1 MQTTS
6 IAAHWTT
13 IMLCLGGLAFALQ
26 EESVGGCGCMP
37 RAPESTG
44 PPRAKLAI
52 PGGGMVNSFA
62 PQQRQ
67 AAPRP
72 TIPPV
77 AFPSC
82 FAECPPGANGPSC
95 AIGTPPSGPVASG
108 LSLLASTLATQPQIR
123 IEPPAFLRSFQM
135 AMDPCKRGATLID
148 GGRLTNSGLACTIR
162 APYPP
167 LSLTLRVDLPA
178 TLEGALEKRGNIT
191 AMRVLSPGAELHFL
205 QRNSAAAAPHQM
217 EARFGGPA
225 LMVETDGRVAFVR
238 TRGGC
243 VGAVMPQL
251 R

>member
-1 MQTTS
+1 MQTSS
-6 IAAHWTT
+6 IATHWTT
-13 IMLCLGGLAFALQ
+13 IMLCLGGLAYALQ
-26 EESVGGCGCMP
+26 EGGGCGCMP
-37 RAPESTG
+37 RAADPTG
-44 PPRAKLAI
+44 PPKAKLAI
-52 PGGGMVNSFA
+52 PNVVGVANSFA
-62 PQQRQ
+62 PPQRQ
-67 AAPRP
+67 AAPSP
-72 TIPPV
+72 AVPPV

-95 AIGTPPSGPVASG
+95 AIGAPPSGPVASG
-108 LSLLASTLATQPQIR
+108 LSLLASTLATQPRIR

-135 AMDPCKRGATLID
+135 AMDPCKRGATLIEA
-148 GGRLTNSGLACTIR
+148 GRLTNSGLACSIR

-178 TLEGALEKRGNIT
+178 TLEGALEKRGNVT

-205 QRNSAAAAPHQM
+205 QPNHAAAPHAM

-243 VGAVMPQL
+243 VGAVMPL